1 MNHSHS
7 WGHELQ
13 GHHGVTPRDMII
25 GGILFTLGATAVI
38 CGVLNIVSI
47 VKVQIFHNAFGALW
61 ICRSIGEIGSSS
73 VHVFY
78 SGPVTFIQLCDIS
91 PYFGIGAF
99 TFGYFNSSVACLA
112 HFQIAVNRWMAVWK
126 PFQYASVFSRRRT
139 TILIG
144 VTWVVAFAIVS
155 MYHAI
160 PCQQVGFSPKKYEYV
175 FVKCQSEPHLR
186 SSLVGT
192 LWNHICFGICILTT
206 LVDATTFAKIAHI
219 SWFQKSSLASS
230 PTFKLNKR
238 FFLQTSIPN
247 VFMVGAIYTI
257 CFFNNGQTSIH
268 DAEKSIRGV
277 FPIVVLQGSHIIN
290 AIVLFIFNREVRQ
303 YFVRIPNTNVYQIN
317 ESLSAS

>member
-175 FVKCQSEPHLR
+175 F
-186 SSLVGT
+186 
-192 LWNHICFGICILTT
+192 
-206 LVDATTFAKIAHI
+206 
-219 SWFQKSSLASS
+219 KSSLASS